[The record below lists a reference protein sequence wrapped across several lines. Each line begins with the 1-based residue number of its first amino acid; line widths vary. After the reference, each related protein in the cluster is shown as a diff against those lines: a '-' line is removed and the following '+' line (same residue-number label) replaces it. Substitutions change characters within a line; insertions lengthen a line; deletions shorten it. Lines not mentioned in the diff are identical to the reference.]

1 MTTNTWDGENRLV
14 KVEHDDGTEVEYA
27 YNGDGLRVEKV
38 VDGVDTTKFIYDG
51 NNVLQ
56 ETDDVGVTIADF
68 TYVPGQYGRVIS
80 QHRDSDSSFYHFDG
94 TENVRKL
101 TDDMEAVTDEYAFDA
116 FGNELS
122 SSGSTANSQRY
133 KGRLLA
139 YTQDPEA
146 APQPQYALHHRHYD
160 PSTGVFTSRDPAEDD
175 SNLYRYVKN
184 NPLNRADPSGLEDSS
199 LLGPL
204 GRHRGLSASSDDD
217 ENNVLFPRAC

>member
-1 MTTNTWDGENRLV
+1 M
-14 KVEHDDGTEVEYA
+14 
-27 YNGDGLRVEKV
+27 
-38 VDGVDTTKFIYDG
+38 
-51 NNVLQ
+51 
-56 ETDDVGVTIADF
+56 GVTIADF

-139 YTQDPEA
+139 YHQDPEA
-146 APQPQYALHHRHYD
+146 APAAAVRVAPPPLRPVDRRLHQPRPGRGRQQPVPVREKQPAQ
-160 PSTGVFTSRDPAEDD
+160 SRIP
-175 SNLYRYVKN
+175 V
-184 NPLNRADPSGLEDSS
+184 G
-199 LLGPL
+199 
-204 GRHRGLSASSDDD
+204 
-217 ENNVLFPRAC
+217 